1 MCSIIGNG
9 FCGCFQSLAMNLF
22 WVMLNVN
29 MNITKFSLSVAYFSR
44 QASTCFCK
52 ASSLVRLRDFP
63 GTDSFL
69 GRAQQQTHTD
79 FEVSESLKLTRTI
92 RHLIPTR
99 LMTNVF
105 KRRNQSCTRRARN
118 APWPTLCKTSSRD
131 LLKQKLTLRPSC
143 HRHLQDAL
151 HILQLPA
158 GSQWSVCTRKLPWSW
173 GSQTQI
179 FWTFRPGAWTGPP
192 DQYRLETHCYVK
204 VALAMSHWN
213 HGPFSAESTSLLHP
227 QDVHLHSDT
236 ALQPEIEVK
245 ARINIKVF
253 TFSAHG
259 LKSNSAL
266 KISQVTTKTASVSS
280 KLRPTKDR
288 KAVIPSRAES
298 RPSSNSSCKIVWTNC
313 GCDSNFRATA
323 T

>member
-1 MCSIIGNG
+1 
-9 FCGCFQSLAMNLF
+9 
-22 WVMLNVN
+22 MLNVN

-69 GRAQQQTHTD
+69 VRAQQQTHTD

-143 HRHLQDAL
+143 HRHLQAAL

-158 GSQWSVCTRKLPWSW
+158 GSQ
-173 GSQTQI
+173 
-179 FWTFRPGAWTGPP
+179 
-192 DQYRLETHCYVK
+192 
-204 VALAMSHWN
+204 
-213 HGPFSAESTSLLHP
+213 
-227 QDVHLHSDT
+227 
-236 ALQPEIEVK
+236 
-245 ARINIKVF
+245 
-253 TFSAHG
+253 
-259 LKSNSAL
+259 
-266 KISQVTTKTASVSS
+266 
-280 KLRPTKDR
+280 
-288 KAVIPSRAES
+288 
-298 RPSSNSSCKIVWTNC
+298 
-313 GCDSNFRATA
+313 
-323 T
+323 